1 MQKTTEKYFKN
12 FILGSKLT
20 PAGTARV
27 KLVQSL
33 KIDIK
38 DTFVDR

>member
-27 KLVQSL
+27 KQIY
-33 KIDIK
+33 K
-38 DTFVDR
+38 FH